1 MSTGRAVVITLL
13 VVLLIVLGV
22 TYAFLASEG
31 LSARKK
37 PSNFEYSVA
46 NTALGISIP
55 STAKSLKNPLNIKPE
70 DIVEAKKHYKEHCE
84 VCHGENGSGKTETA
98 AGMSPEVP
106 DLRADH
112 IQNLTDGELF
122 YIVKNGVR
130 FTGMPAWD
138 LPDDHNWRLVALIR
152 ELPKQSPPAKSGA
165 EEKK

>member
-1 MSTGRAVVITLL
+1 MNIWKVIAIMLSVIIIILL
-13 VVLLIVLGV
+13 VGA
-22 TYAFLASEG
+22 YGFLASQG

-37 PSNFEYSVA
+37 PSNFEYSIA
-46 NTALGISIP
+46 NTALGVSVP
-55 STAKSLKNPLNIKPE
+55 SDAKKQTNPLNITS
-70 DIVEAKKHYKEHCE
+70 DDLVEAKKHYQEHCAI
-84 VCHGENGSGKTETA
+84 CHAENGSGQTETS

-112 IQNLTDGELF
+112 IQKLTDGELF

-152 ELPKQSPPAKSGA
+152 QFPKQSAPVNSAH
-165 EEKK
+165 

>member
-1 MSTGRAVVITLL
+1 MNTGKVIAITLL
-13 VVLLIVLGV
+13 VILIIFLVGA
-22 TYAFLASEG
+22 YGFLASQG

-46 NTALGISIP
+46 NRALAVSIP
-55 STAKSLKNPLNIKPE
+55 SDVKKQKNPLNVTQ
-70 DIVEAKKHYKEHCE
+70 DDLVEAKKHYQEHCA
-84 VCHGENGSGKTETA
+84 VCHAENGSGQTETS

-112 IQNLTDGELF
+112 IQKLTDGELF

-152 ELPKQSPPAKSGA
+152 QLPKQSAPAA
-165 EEKK
+165 AAR